1 MERKQMTTTEHLEKI
16 KAKCEANIVT
26 DAKLAHVL
34 SHDVDQVF
42 LASAIAGW
50 RSTIAAIDLLRDMG
64 EHDAEMLSAN
74 IITDWPEELL

>member
-1 MERKQMTTTEHLEKI
+1 MNTTEHLEKI
-16 KAKCEANIVT
+16 KAKCEARIT
-26 DAKLAHVL
+26 KELTYPPLMQDKT
-34 SHDVDQVF
+34 
-42 LASAIAGW
+42 AIAGW